1 MHRSFLASRGRPRS
15 SALALVL
22 VLAIVAMGV
31 PASVRAG
38 TPTETTL
45 AVPVGTQHGSFVV
58 TAHVSP
64 APQPENGFIPGIG
77 FLVDGNLSGVAPL
90 DQSGDGSTDLSLMP
104 GTHSIVA
111 SFGPSGSWD
120 ASQSAPASVTV
131 AVSTAVELSSS
142 RNPALNS
149 ESVTITATV
158 SPTSS
163 VPTPGGAVIPG
174 GTLSIVDAFDGST
187 IASGPVSGA
196 TTSVSIARK
205 FPAGGHVLTASYS
218 GSGDYE
224 SSQGQLT
231 QVVNADTSVNASS
244 LRVDY
249 TTFYP
254 VNDGYRDT
262 DGIRGTLNEP
272 ASVVIRIYSPAGSLI
287 RTVNLGLRAKGAYA
301 FTWTGRTS
309 TGSLLPRGTYRIVQ
323 RLTDT
328 VNNVK
333 SATSYV
339 TLSHKK
345 LIWTTVTRTLY
356 GSQYSLYGDPGS
368 GYVSPSRSAYYRGV
382 RLSSGTSW
390 VAVRYSFTLHS
401 ALVYSS
407 SLSFRVLGRSPNGT
421 KALEGLWN
429 RTYGSSLYVT
439 SYDVKLIGPSYAWWA
454 MSGGSTSHRSGTTA
468 YGMVYVGYGG
478 ATRTFDIAKVRLTYR
493 WAVLG

>member
-1 MHRSFLASRGRPRS
+1 MQRCFRASRGRPRS
-15 SALALVL
+15 VVLALVA

-45 AVPVGTQHGSFVV
+45 TAPAGTQYGSFIV
-58 TAHVSP
+58 TAHVTP
-64 APQPENGFIPGIG
+64 APQPEDGFIPGIG

-90 DQSGDGSTDLSLMP
+90 DLNGDGSTNLWLMP

-111 SFGPSGSWD
+111 TFGPFGSWD
-120 ASQSAPASVTV
+120 ASQSAPAEVTV
-131 AVSTAVELSSS
+131 AVSTAVALISS

-158 SPTSS
+158 SPTSA
-163 VPTPGGAVIPG
+163 VPGPGGAVIPG
-174 GTLSIVDAFDGST
+174 GTLSIVDALDGST
-187 IASGPVSGA
+187 IASGPVSGSA
-196 TTSVSIARK
+196 TSISIARK
-205 FPAGGHVLTASYS
+205 FAAGSHALTATYS
-218 GSGDYE
+218 GSADYE
-224 SSQGQLT
+224 ASQAQLT

-254 VNDGYRDT
+254 VKDGYRDT

-272 ASVVIRIYSPAGSLI
+272 ASVRIRIYSPAGSLI
-287 RTVNLGLRAKGAYA
+287 RTVDLGLRAKGAYA
-301 FTWTGRTS
+301 FIWTGRSS
-309 TGSLLPRGTYRIVQ
+309 TGTLLPTGKYRIVQ

-328 VNNVK
+328 VNNVR
-333 SATSYV
+333 SATFYV

-345 LIWTTVTRTLY
+345 LIWTSVTKTLY
-356 GSQYSLYGDPGS
+356 GSQYSVYGDPGS

-382 RLSSGTSW
+382 RIASGSSW
-390 VAVRYSFTLHS
+390 AAVRYSFTLHS

-407 SLSFRVLGRSPNGT
+407 SFTFRVLGKSPNGT
-421 KALEGLWN
+421 TALEGLWN
-429 RTYGSSLYVT
+429 RYYGSSLYVT
-439 SYDVKLIGPSYAWWA
+439 SYDVRLIGPSYAWWA
-454 MSGGSTSHRSGTTA
+454 KSGDSRSHRSGSSA
-468 YGMVYVGYGG
+468 YGMVYVGYAG
-478 ATRTFDIAKVRLTYR
+478 ATHTFDVAKVQLTYR